1 MCMCMCMPFF
11 GKLTTNSLAQHWAR
25 PLDGL
30 RIQQKLAPKNYPDPL
45 PAPPP
50 SPSPICAFHSVRSL
64 PLGAHPALRPRP
76 PPLPWLA
83 WVATPHHH
91 APSGREVDG
100 ALSRPSPRRN
110 GAPNTCP
117 DYCAFPG
124 CSLSVREGSVRVVLS
139 SIPRPP
145 PPSPPL
151 CLALQPYH
159 HREAARRNQTRSRDP
174 RLAPVPFWTGWP
186 ATTTPGIATR
196 RFPPAV
202 ILSTTETSRGV
213 TSVIKEFTEP
223 TSQLA
228 LPKCCRFWS
237 PLLHRGTHLPV
248 THCRRTARGGRQ
260 SR

>member
-1 MCMCMCMPFF
+1 MIRNLFEIYQAL
-11 GKLTTNSLAQHWAR
+11 GRSVRTRAIHTTSTL
-25 PLDGL
+25 P
-30 RIQQKLAPKNYPDPL
+30 PSSPL

-50 SPSPICAFHSVRSL
+50 SPSPICAPHPVRSL

-83 WVATPHHH
+83 WVASPHHH

-159 HREAARRNQTRSRDP
+159 HREAARRNQTRSVERPQIGIHAFLDRVARHNDP
-174 RLAPVPFWTGWP
+174 WN
-186 ATTTPGIATR
+186 
-196 RFPPAV
+196 
-202 ILSTTETSRGV
+202 
-213 TSVIKEFTEP
+213 
-223 TSQLA
+223 
-228 LPKCCRFWS
+228 CDS
-237 PLLHRGTHLPV
+237 PLSSRCDPV
-248 THCRRTARGGRQ
+248 
-260 SR
+260 

>member
-83 WVATPHHH
+83 WVASPHHH

-124 CSLSVREGSVRVVLS
+124 CSLSVREGSVRVV
-139 SIPRPP
+139 
-145 PPSPPL
+145 
-151 CLALQPYH
+151 
-159 HREAARRNQTRSRDP
+159 
-174 RLAPVPFWTGWP
+174 
-186 ATTTPGIATR
+186 TPGTVCGR
-196 RFPPAV
+196 LQF
-202 ILSTTETSRGV
+202 LH
-213 TSVIKEFTEP
+213 
-223 TSQLA
+223 
-228 LPKCCRFWS
+228 
-237 PLLHRGTHLPV
+237 LHRTCCSCMWGGSVLRAGGGARASPHSV
-248 THCRRTARGGRQ
+248 TAG
-260 SR
+260 